1 VRASTVLV
9 VANRVD
15 ADPGYIGE
23 RFAERGCTLTT
34 RLREE
39 DELVLG
45 DASVLL
51 LLGSEWSAAEPVA
64 PEVLDAECALVR
76 DAVKAGVPVL
86 GLCYGA
92 QVIATALG
100 GRVAH
105 APEPEIGLVE
115 VETVD
120 ESLVPSGPWWE
131 FHLDVINPP
140 PGSSVVARNGC
151 GIQAFV
157 TDKTL
162 GVQFHPEVLPET
174 LDDWASRYPRL
185 VIGAGTTREDIVA
198 RARAAQ
204 DRSRRAAHHL
214 VDAFLDRFA
223 D

>member
-1 VRASTVLV
+1 VRATTVLV
-9 VANRVD
+9 VANRLD
-15 ADPGYIGE
+15 ADPGYVGE

-76 DAVKAGVPVL
+76 DAVGAGVPVL

-100 GRVAH
+100 GRVSH
-105 APEPEIGLVE
+105 AR
-115 VETVD
+115 ETVD

-131 FHLDVINPP
+131 FHLDVIDPP

-157 TDKTL
+157 TDKAL

-174 LDDWASRYPRL
+174 LDDWASRFPRL
-185 VIGAGTTREDIVA
+185 VISAGSTREDLVA

-204 DRSRRAAHHL
+204 DRSRRAAHDL

-223 D
+223 G